1 MTPGTPPPDLHDP
14 DAFGRP
20 GTPVS
25 PGTFATPPQPVTF
38 HASHLPPHAVAP
50 PSPSVHQHRRGTL
63 LATAFGTVAASLA
76 RLTAVALFAITFL
89 VQPTQ
94 IPSSSM
100 EGTLLVGDLVL
111 INKQVFAPAGHWRWL
126 LPYRSPRVGSLVVF
140 HYPVDPDQLVVKR
153 VVAVAGDRIHL
164 RDNILYRNGQP
175 QTESYSQY
183 VPAGRSPF
191 RDRFPN
197 LQEADPSA
205 EASWWI
211 ELRNSIRAGDLPVPA
226 GSYFV
231 MGDNRNDS
239 LDSRYWGF
247 IHPAAVVGEPLLTYL
262 SIDHQPGER
271 PHLRRARLGH
281 IVR

>member
-1 MTPGTPPPDLHDP
+1 MNPGEPTPESNGNGAQPQ
-14 DAFGRP
+14 AFAAANP
-20 GTPVS
+20 APYPT
-25 PGTFATPPQPVTF
+25 ALPQPTI
-38 HASHLPPHAVAP
+38 
-50 PSPSVHQHRRGTL
+50 HQRRRGTL
-63 LATAFGTVAASLA
+63 LATALGTVATSMA
-76 RLTAVALFAITFL
+76 RLTTVALFVITFL

-100 EGTLLVGDLVL
+100 EQTLLVGDLVL
-111 INKQVFAPAGHWRWL
+111 VNKQVFATPGHWSWL
-126 LPYRSPRVGSLVVF
+126 LPYRSPQVGSLVVF

-164 RDNILYRNGQP
+164 HDNILFRNQQP
-175 QTESYSQY
+175 QAEPYSQY
-183 VPAGRSPF
+183 LPAGRSPF

-205 EASWWI
+205 EAPWWI
-211 ELRNSIRAGDLPVPA
+211 ELRSRIRAGELPVPQN
-226 GSYFV
+226 SYFV

-247 IHPAAVVGEPLLTYL
+247 IHPAAIVGEPLLTYL
-262 SIDHQPGER
+262 SIDHQPGEA

-281 IVR
+281 VVR

>member
-1 MTPGTPPPDLHDP
+1 MNPDSP
-14 DAFGRP
+14 EPSATESSGRTASPKTAF
-20 GTPVS
+20 T
-25 PGTFATPPQPVTF
+25 TAAQPVTF
-38 HASHLPPHAVAP
+38 RAADLPNRSVAP
-50 PSPSVHQHRRGTL
+50 RTPYVPPHRRGTL
-63 LATAFGTVAASLA
+63 LGTALGTVAASMA
-76 RLTAVALFAITFL
+76 RLTVVALFIITFL

-111 INKQVFAPAGHWRWL
+111 VNKQAFAAPGHWGWL
-126 LPYRSPRVGSLVVF
+126 LPYRTPHVGSLVVF

-153 VVAVAGDRIHL
+153 VVASAGDRIHL
-164 RDNILYRNGQP
+164 RDNVLYRNGQAQVEP
-175 QTESYSQY
+175 YSQY
-183 VPAGRSPF
+183 IPAGRSPF

-205 EASWWI
+205 EAPWWI
-211 ELRNSIRAGDLPVPA
+211 ELRSRIHDSELSVPD

-247 IHPAAVVGEPLLTYL
+247 VHPAAIVGEPLLTYL
-262 SIDHQPGER
+262 SIDHQPGQT

>member
-1 MTPGTPPPDLHDP
+1 MNLGASQATDPEDRQGGTAPSQGGFNT
-14 DAFGRP
+14 A
-20 GTPVS
+20 
-25 PGTFATPPQPVTF
+25 AQPVTF
-38 HASHLPPHAVAP
+38 RAADSPAQPAAPTPPV
-50 PSPSVHQHRRGTL
+50 VHQRRRGTL
-63 LATAFGTVAASLA
+63 LGTALGTVAASMA
-76 RLTAVALFAITFL
+76 RLTVVALFIITFL

-111 INKQVFAPAGHWRWL
+111 VNKQVFATPGHWAWL
-126 LPYRSPRVGSLVVF
+126 LPYHTPRVGSLVVF

-153 VVAVAGDRIHL
+153 VVATAGDSIHL
-164 RDNILYRNGQP
+164 RDNVLYRNGQP
-175 QTESYSQY
+175 QPEPFSQY
-183 VPAGRSPF
+183 IPAGRSPF

-205 EASWWI
+205 EAPWWI
-211 ELRNSIRAGDLPVPA
+211 ELRSRIRAGDLPVPP

-247 IHPAAVVGEPLLTYL
+247 VHPAAIVGEPLLTYL
-262 SIDHQPGER
+262 SIDHQSGQI

-281 IVR
+281 VVR